1 MKTPLVSVLL
11 SLVLCALFLCL
22 QNATLLAQN
31 SENETN
37 FETKNSLSKKLKSEK
52 PLQFIHQLGITYSIA
67 TYPSTSNTISMLTYQ
82 PRLQLLE
89 VGDYLSL
96 SLNAPIGFG
105 IGFYSDNFGK
115 NYLETGYEAALV
127 PTLNFGLGATKRS
140 EGFIGGYLGGGYG
153 LNNTRFRVQDQW
165 GVLKA
170 NETVQ
175 GVYLHGSLVFS
186 INNTSP
192 IALGVYTIAGNTT
205 TRLYGIRLQ
214 YLLGF

>member
-1 MKTPLVSVLL
+1 MKMTAAPHFFRLL
-11 SLVLCALFLCL
+11 SLCVIFLCL
-22 QNATLLAQN
+22 QNYALLAQ
-31 SENETN
+31 EETN
-37 FETKNSLSKKLKSEK
+37 FETKSSLSKKSKSES
-52 PLQFIHQLGITYSIA
+52 PLQLMHQLGITYTIA
-67 TYPSTSNTISMLTYQ
+67 TYPNTSNTISMLTYQ

-89 VGDYLSL
+89 GGDYLSL

-105 IGFYSDNFGK
+105 IGFYSDNFGR
-115 NYLETGYEAALV
+115 NYLETGYEVALV
-127 PTLNFGLGATKRS
+127 PTFNFGLGATKRS
-140 EGFIGGYLGGGYG
+140 EGFIGGYLGAGYG

-165 GVLKA
+165 GVLKV

-175 GVYLHGSLVFS
+175 GVYLHGGIVFS

-192 IALGVYTIAGNTT
+192 IALGVYTIAGRTT